1 MEHDIYDPKSFVTT
15 IVTMYVGTTR
25 IFFCLIVVLCWLEQQ
40 CTNFPHM
47 YFTLTLLI
55 YLTQLTGTVSHVL
68 GKATF
73 DSSYQEER
81 EQIVESAQSGGGYFM
96 AGLMGFTGGVFSGIT
111 SMVTQPYKGAQESG
125 IGVRD
130 NKNWHGV
137 AVLYTL

>member
-1 MEHDIYDPKSFVTT
+1 MNPLPCLHPKLSYYIKFHQPLCTVIY
-15 IVTMYVGTTR
+15 IY
-25 IFFCLIVVLCWLEQQ
+25 IYILIVPVSIID
-40 CTNFPHM
+40 FV
-47 YFTLTLLI
+47 
-55 YLTQLTGTVSHVL
+55 QLTGTVSHVL

-73 DSSYQEER
+73 DSSFQEER

-130 NKNWHGV
+130 W
-137 AVLYTL
+137 

>member
-1 MEHDIYDPKSFVTT
+1 MLCC
-15 IVTMYVGTTR
+15 VG
-25 IFFCLIVVLCWLEQQ
+25 CYNNVLIVPTSVS
-40 CTNFPHM
+40 
-47 YFTLTLLI
+47 LLI
-55 YLTQLTGTVSHVL
+55 NFTQLTGTVSHVL

-73 DSSYQEER
+73 DSSFQEER

-130 NKNWHGV
+130 VVVTSIIPSLFMCFERSGYD
-137 AVLYTL
+137 AR